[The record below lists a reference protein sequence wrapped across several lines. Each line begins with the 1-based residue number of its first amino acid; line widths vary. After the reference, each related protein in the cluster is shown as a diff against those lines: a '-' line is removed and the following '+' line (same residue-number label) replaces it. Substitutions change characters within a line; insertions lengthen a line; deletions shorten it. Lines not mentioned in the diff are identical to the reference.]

1 VNGGASAPHLPPR
14 SCPVCGDE
22 LHITR
27 LGCPSCGSELSGR
40 FASCPYC
47 ALGEQDRQILRTFLV
62 SRGNMRELARDL
74 GVSYPT
80 ARQRFGEMLG
90 RLGLEVHAD
99 HDGHAH
105 AATAS
110 REDVLRR
117 LASGELDLDE
127 ASALLNVAAPGLSDP
142 AAMRADDLDEGGKTP

>member
-1 VNGGASAPHLPPR
+1 MNGSGPASYPPPR
-14 SCPVCGDE
+14 NCPVCGDE
-22 LHITR
+22 LHVTR
-27 LGCPSCGSELSGR
+27 LGCPSCGSELAGR
-40 FASCPYC
+40 FAPCPYC

-74 GVSYPT
+74 KVSYPT

-90 RLGLEVHAD
+90 RLGLEVSAG

-105 AATAS
+105 AGAAS

-117 LASGELDLDE
+117 LAAGDLDLDE
-127 ASALLNVAAPGLSDP
+127 ASVLLNAAGRGPSEQ
-142 AAMRADDLDEGGKTP
+142 AAMLADDIDDEGDTE

>member
-1 VNGGASAPHLPPR
+1 VNGDLPTSYPPPR

-22 LHITR
+22 LHVTR
-27 LGCPSCGSELSGR
+27 LGCPSCGSELAGR

-90 RLGLEVHAD
+90 RLGLEVSAH
-99 HDGHAH
+99 HDAH
-105 AATAS
+105 PAAAG

-117 LASGELDLDE
+117 LAAGDLDLDE
-127 ASALLNVAAPGLSDP
+127 ASALLNVAEPGLSES
-142 AAMRADDLDEGGKTP
+142 AAMLADDIDGGDTA

>member
-1 VNGGASAPHLPPR
+1 MNGDPPTPYPPPR

-22 LHITR
+22 LQVTR
-27 LGCPSCGSELSGR
+27 LGCPSCGSELAGR
-40 FASCPYC
+40 FVSCPYC
-47 ALGEQDRQILRTFLV
+47 ALGEQDQKILRTFLV

-90 RLGLEVHAD
+90 RLGLEVPAQHDAAAHAD
-99 HDGHAH
+99 APG
-105 AATAS
+105 

-117 LASGELDLDE
+117 LAAGDLDLDE
-127 ASALLNVAAPGLSDP
+127 ASALLNVTRPELSEP
-142 AAMRADDLDEGGKTP
+142 AAKLADDTDD